1 VAAVGESTT
10 LLPHPHPRTCTVAAT
25 GSLAPAPRD
34 LRTVAKLMAQGPLNK
49 ETWPTDTDMFPT
61 ITRRTQLLR
70 WSQFPPP
77 TAALIPVFK
86 PVLEQVAISSLAVD
100 GEWRIMAL
108 QFSSFHLFFL
118 SSSIR
123 THRIRFDIIIIIS
136 AFHLFLL
143 MQVWFRSN
151 KSAGGIR
158 PRCLCFDERESSL
171 LLLLLLLLARP
182 EQGRTNPGR
191 VKRRKTGFWRFLI
204 FIVDGSSCAPSYKCT
219 ILLGKLSTRY
229 HNVRRR

>member
-1 VAAVGESTT
+1 MAAVGEATT

-25 GSLAPAPRD
+25 GSSAPAPRD
-34 LRTVAKLMAQGPLNK
+34 LRTVAKPMAQGPLNK
-49 ETWPTDTDMFPT
+49 ETWPTDTDIFPT
-61 ITRRTQLLR
+61 STRRAQLLR
-70 WSQFPPP
+70 WSCQLPPL

-108 QFSSFHLFFL
+108 QFSSFHLFVLL
-118 SSSIR
+118 SSIS
-123 THRIRFDIIIIIS
+123 HRIRLDIIIIIS
-136 AFHLFLL
+136 SFHLFLL
-143 MQVWFRSN
+143 VQVWFRSN

-158 PRCLCFDERESSL
+158 PKCLCFDERESS
-171 LLLLLLLLARP
+171 LLLLLARP

-204 FIVDGSSCAPSYKCT
+204 SSLTAY
-219 ILLGKLSTRY
+219 
-229 HNVRRR
+229 VRRL